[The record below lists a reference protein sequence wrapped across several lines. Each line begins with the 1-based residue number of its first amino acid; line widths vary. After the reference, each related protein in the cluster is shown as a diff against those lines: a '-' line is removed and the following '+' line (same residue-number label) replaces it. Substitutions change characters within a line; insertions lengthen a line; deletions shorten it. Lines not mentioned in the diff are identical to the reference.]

1 MKLQAKFLFDPFGSQ
16 WGKSSKILK
25 RFFSQAFPYFTS
37 NLFHLSPKA
46 FSLFFQEWFNFFSL
60 MDDNI
65 FTSLQNH

>member
-37 NLFHLSPKA
+37 NLFSFITQDIFFVLSR
-46 FSLFFQEWFNFFSL
+46 
-60 MDDNI
+60 MI
-65 FTSLQNH
+65 